1 MTTTVAEPNAPPAH
15 DRLIG
20 RIPVRNI
27 WLLLLYASDLY
38 RRLPTSSRTGIEDAP
53 DEIPDLTARLLTYAV
68 ERRLRRN
75 LTIGYRRRE
84 ADLNRIRGRIDLLRT
99 ERRQL
104 LARGRV
110 ACSFDELT
118 VDTPKNRYVKAALLK
133 LAGIVRNVEL
143 SRECGILATNM
154 ELAGVGDMLSQ
165 RTYSRRVPLDAT
177 GRLGSED
184 RQMLAAARLAFE
196 LTMPTE
202 EDWGSEF
209 AAPDRQ
215 EGMVRRLFEAA
226 VGGFYRVEL
235 TRHGWRVATGR
246 RIDFPVEGETSG
258 LKAVF
263 PSMKTD
269 IELELYPRGTAA
281 KRIVIDT
288 KFTSIVKPGFH
299 REETLSSEYIYQ
311 IYAYVRSQE
320 NPCDQKTMSSTAVL
334 LHPAI
339 DADFDESVIIQGHLF
354 RFLTVNLA
362 ADSQT
367 IREHLLRVISP

>member
-53 DEIPDLTARLLTYAV
+53 DEIPDLAARLLTYSV

-84 ADLNRIRGRIDLLRT
+84 ADLNRVRGRIDLLRT

-143 SRECGILATNM
+143 SRECRILATNM
-154 ELAGVGDMLSQ
+154 ELAGVGDMLSK

-177 GRLGSED
+177 GRFGAED

-209 AAPDRQ
+209 AAPDRE
-215 EGMVRRLFEAA
+215 EGMVRRLFEVA

-246 RIDFPVEGETSG
+246 RIDFPMEGETSG

-334 LHPAI
+334 LHPAV
-339 DADFDESVIIQGHLF
+339 DVDFDEAVIIQGHLF

-367 IREHLLRVISP
+367 IREDLLRVISP